1 MQKGEIRMNL
11 EEGKAVIK
19 PLLSEK
25 RYRHSVNVSR
35 EAVRLA
41 KKYGADPQKAE
52 TAGILHDCMKDL
64 PADKQLKSMEQFGI
78 ILTNVEKAGKKLW
91 HAILGAAYIEKVL
104 GVTDLEVLT
113 AVRYH
118 TTGRAGM
125 SLLEK
130 VIFVADFTSADR
142 DYPGVDRMRKKADAD
157 LDAAILEGT
166 AFTIGELLDGGWAV
180 HPDTVNLYNE
190 TVLKLAE
197 KK

>member
-1 MQKGEIRMNL
+1 MNL

-78 ILTNVEKAGKKLW
+78 ILTDVEKAGKEAL
-91 HAILGAAYIEKVL
+91 ARDFGCRLYREGIGRD
-104 GVTDLEVLT
+104 GSGVLT

-142 DYPGVDRMRKKADAD
+142 DYPGVDRMRKK
-157 LDAAILEGT
+157 GRRG
-166 AFTIGELLDGGWAV
+166 FGRCYSGGNRIY
-180 HPDTVNLYNE
+180 HR
-190 TVLKLAE
+190 
-197 KK
+197 

>member
-1 MQKGEIRMNL
+1 M
-11 EEGKAVIK
+11 
-19 PLLSEK
+19 
-25 RYRHSVNVSR
+25 
-35 EAVRLA
+35 
-41 KKYGADPQKAE
+41 
-52 TAGILHDCMKDL
+52 
-64 PADKQLKSMEQFGI
+64 
-78 ILTNVEKAGKKLW
+78 
-91 HAILGAAYIEKVL
+91 GAAYIEKVL

>member
-1 MQKGEIRMNL
+1 MTL
-11 EEGKAVIK
+11 EDGKAAIK

-25 RYRHSVNVSR
+25 RYRHSVNVSK

-64 PADKQLKSMEQFGI
+64 APDKQLKSMERFGI
-78 ILTNVEKAGKKLW
+78 ILTDVEKSAQKLW
-91 HAILGAAYIEKVL
+91 HAILGAAYMEKVL
-104 GVTDLEVLT
+104 GVKDPEILT

-130 VIFVADFTSADR
+130 VIFVADFISEDR

-157 LDAAILEGT
+157 LDSAILEGT
-166 AFTIGELLDGGWAV
+166 AFTIGELLEGGWAV
-180 HPDTVNLYNE
+180 HPDTVALYNE
-190 TVLKLAE
+190 TVLKLA
-197 KK
+197 KKKKK